1 MRSNKRIEHF
11 RPAQSLHSQAENALD
26 RAADLMLW
34 TAQRTWSSR
43 FSADPCLARDMA
55 AQRCPRTGLRFSVR
69 RPSPRC
75 RPFGRRFAGR
85 RIGPLAAT
93 ACGAPHA
100 SGVHRLSSGS
110 CSCRCLN
117 LSLTRAQQIHQ
128 GRDIGELLEI
138 MDQRKA
144 LLDSIRFQTRSRNQ
158 RAVFCI
164 DVAPFDPEGA
174 GALWQIDSAG

>member
-11 RPAQSLHSQAENALD
+11 QPAQSLHSQAENALD
-26 RAADLMLW
+26 RAADLEQQI
-34 TAQRTWSSR
+34 QRRSMPCSR
-43 FSADPCLARDMA
+43 YGGATLSEDRASIFGSAAIA
-55 AQRCPRTGLRFSVR
+55 AL
-69 RPSPRC
+69 SPIRWQ
-75 RPFGRRFAGR
+75 FAGR

-93 ACGAPHA
+93 ACGAPPA

-110 CSCRCLN
+110 SSCRCLN